1 MKSAQLVVVIPISPL
16 LVKMNVPVTLKTT
29 SPTAGAIV
37 ARRMGGRNGTRH
49 ARKSKS
55 IAHRVHQLEEKVA
68 VSRAVKI
75 IGQSD

>member
-1 MKSAQLVVVIPISPL
+1 MKSAQLGVVVPISPL
-16 LVKMNVPVTLKTT
+16 LPVTLNTT
-29 SPTAGAIV
+29 SPTAGVIV